1 MLSTMNTILERIN
14 KMLIFCVLRHKR
26 AIISEDQFIPL
37 IPSAASDP
45 KENSAESKG
54 FQSSRN
60 PWTENRK
67 TPLEN
72 STQHKE
78 NQPIDLSLEFPP
90 LGVSR

>member
-1 MLSTMNTILERIN
+1 MLSTMNTVLEHID

>member
-1 MLSTMNTILERIN
+1 MNTILERIN